1 MKPDT
6 VVVLEGVNGVRF
18 TIAGP
23 NAGDKGV
30 FLGTGL
36 REFFDPPVKVVS
48 EEPGNYPGSRYL
60 NHRILRR
67 DLVFAVEIL
76 DDPSKNLSWLSR
88 DSEWR
93 KAWSF
98 EADCKLFVTTPESG
112 TRYLKVR
119 LLESPQVDTTTD
131 PRMHTINRV
140 SMVCVAYDPF
150 WWGEDEI
157 HTAVTQTDTSFDP
170 NALQLPWPWPQNE
183 LPKETLFIDVPKV
196 NPTDQIIWPKWS
208 VPGSTE
214 APAEPYIPW
223 LPWLGAPKSRAAIW
237 TLPDYSWQ
245 DDDQKN
251 RRLRLPGLIGGL
263 RTNEIQ
269 QLVIDGRPTGGN
281 FKLKFGSETTGNIPH
296 NASTTQIQNALV
308 ALAQIAA
315 GDVEV
320 TRNPAVNEQ
329 QTVELTGGATGG
341 SFRLAFED
349 NWTDWIPFNAIAL
362 NVYAAL
368 AALPQVSMVGV
379 TVEQDSKD
387 CVQEIRIV
395 GEPTKGTFKLKFD
408 GETTGEIPYNAS
420 NLTVAFELSK
430 LASIGSFDINVT
442 GAGLFGGGPW
452 WKVAFQGNLAGVNVN
467 RLTADASG
475 LSGGAG
481 IAVNTKI
488 LTPGGRKYTITFGGS
503 LSGYNAEMLNF
514 DASRLTGG
522 KNPSVDIRTTTE
534 GSHPFQITFLGNL
547 SGKDVPQLEPTQV
560 ALTGGRKPRVTTAV
574 RLEGA
579 TAPAENAFVDTD
591 PRVEQ
596 VVSESGS
603 EVWARMNGVRFK
615 HFVPPYT
622 AARKFEITVSGC
634 KPGQMVAL
642 RLPRPFS
649 RPWGLEG

>member
-6 VVVLEGVNGVRF
+6 VVVLEGVNGERF

-23 NAGDKGV
+23 KAGDKGV
-30 FLGTGL
+30 YLGTGL
-36 REFFDPPVKVVS
+36 KEFYDPAVKVVS

-60 NHRILRR
+60 NHRVLRR

-76 DDPSKNLSWLSR
+76 DDPSKNVSWLSR

-98 EADCKLFVTTPESG
+98 ERDCKLYVTTPESG

-119 LLESPQVDTTTD
+119 LLESPQVDTTID

-140 SMVCVAYDPF
+140 SMVCVANDPF

-157 HTAVTQTDTSFDP
+157 HTAVTKTDTSFDP
-170 NALQLPWPWPQNE
+170 NALNLPWPWPQNE

-214 APAEPYIPW
+214 APAEPYVPW
-223 LPWLGAPKSRAAIW
+223 LPWLGAPKSKATIW
-237 TLPDYSWQ
+237 TLPDYSWEE
-245 DDDQKN
+245 DAQKD

-263 RTNEIQ
+263 RTNEVQ
-269 QLVIDGRPTGGN
+269 QIVIDGRPTGGN
-281 FKLKFGSETTGNIPH
+281 FRLKFGTETTGAIPH
-296 NASTTQIQNALV
+296 NATTTQIQNALV

-315 GDVEV
+315 GDVVV
-320 TRNPAVNEQ
+320 TREAAVNEK

-341 SFRLAFED
+341 TFRLCFED
-349 NWTDWIPFNAIAL
+349 NWTDDIPFNAIAL

-368 AALPQVSMVGV
+368 AAIPQVSMVGV
-379 TVEQDSKD
+379 TVEQNSQD

-395 GEPTKGTFKLKFD
+395 GEPTKGTFTLTFD
-408 GETTGEIPYNAS
+408 GQTTDPIPFNAS

-430 LASIGSFDINVT
+430 LPNIGSFDINVT

-452 WKVAFQGNLAGVNVN
+452 WKIAFQGNLAGVAVN
-467 RLTADASG
+467 RLTADPSG

-488 LTPGGRKYTITFGGS
+488 LTPGFRKYTINFGGS
-503 LSGYNAEMLNF
+503 LSGYNAEMLKS
-514 DASRLTGG
+514 DATKLTGG
-522 KNPSVDIRTTTE
+522 KNPAVVVETVTQ
-534 GSHPFQITFLGNL
+534 GSHPFTATFQGLL
-547 SGKDVPQLEPTQV
+547 SGKDVPALEPASV
-560 ALTGGRKPRVTTAV
+560 ALTGGRNPRVTTAV

-603 EVWARMNGVRFK
+603 ELWGRMNGVRFK
-615 HFVPPYT
+615 HYVPPYT
-622 AARKFEITVSGC
+622 GTRKFEVTVSGC

-642 RLPRPFS
+642 RLPRPWS
-649 RPWGLEG
+649 RPWGLE

>member
-18 TIAGP
+18 TLAGP

-30 FLGTGL
+30 YLGTGL
-36 REFFDPPVKVVS
+36 KEFYDPAVKVVS

-60 NHRILRR
+60 NHRVLRR

-98 EADCKLFVTTPESG
+98 EADCKLFVTTTESG
-112 TRYLKVR
+112 TRFLKVR
-119 LLESPQVDTTTD
+119 LLESPQVDTMMD

-157 HTAVTQTDTSFDP
+157 HTAVTKTDTSFDP

-196 NPTDQIIWPKWS
+196 NPTDQIIWPKWG

-214 APAEPYIPW
+214 APAEPYVPW
-223 LPWLGAPKSRAAIW
+223 LPWLGAPKSKATIW
-237 TLPDYSWQ
+237 TLPDYSWE

-263 RTNEIQ
+263 RTNEVQ

-281 FKLKFGSETTGNIPH
+281 FRLKFGTETTGTIPY
-296 NASTTQIQNALV
+296 NANTTQIENALV

-320 TRNPAVNEQ
+320 SRNPAVDEK

-349 NWTDWIPFNAIAL
+349 NWTDWIPYNAIAL
-362 NVYAAL
+362 NMYAAL

-379 TVEQDSKD
+379 SVDQKVQN
-387 CVQEIRIV
+387 CVQEVRIV
-395 GEPTKGTFKLKFD
+395 GEPTQGTFTLTLD
-408 GETTGEIPYNAS
+408 GETTGPIPYKAS

-430 LASIGSFDINVT
+430 LPNIGSFDINVT

-452 WKVAFQGNLAGVNVN
+452 WKVAFQGNLGGVAVN

-481 IAVNTKI
+481 ISVNTKI
-488 LTPGGRKYTITFGGS
+488 LTPGYRKNTITFGGA
-503 LSGYNAEMLNF
+503 LSGYNAEVLKA

-522 KNPSVDIRTTTE
+522 KNPAVAIETVTQ
-534 GSHPFQITFLGNL
+534 GSHPIQITFLGAL
-547 SGKDVPQLEPTQV
+547 SGKNVPALEPVSV
-560 ALTGGRKPRVTTAV
+560 ALTGGRKPRVTTSV

-579 TAPAENAFVDTD
+579 TAAAENAFVDTD

-603 EVWARMNGVRFK
+603 ELWGRMNGVRFK

-622 AARKFEITVSGC
+622 GPGKFEITVSGC

-642 RLPRPFS
+642 RLPRPWS
-649 RPWGLEG
+649 RPWGLE